1 MNDSNLY
8 EPRTERSHAASS
20 AGRRRRLS
28 NDKRFLISANVDKRR
43 GVSL

>member
-20 AGRRRRLS
+20 AGRRLS
-28 NDKRFLISANVDKRR
+28 NDKRLLISANVDERR